1 MKKQIAFVLTTLF
14 MSLSIMAQEF
24 EAPKNGAK
32 LYTSNSVIEVT
43 ENGSLTFDL
52 WLVRSKVAKK
62 VSFES
67 PRIISPAG
75 GVFTVSEDPNNK
87 DHYTV
92 NVEAKDLAEGSYS
105 ITVMGKRN
113 GIHGITGTILSL
125 NVLPTNVV
133 ATKEG
138 K

>member
-1 MKKQIAFVLTTLF
+1 MKKQLALILTTLSL
-14 MSLSIMAQEF
+14 SLSIMAQDF

-32 LYTSNSVIEVT
+32 LYTNNSVIELT
-43 ENGSLTFDL
+43 ENGSSTFDL

-87 DHYTV
+87 DHYSV
-92 NVEAKDLAEGSYS
+92 KVEAKDLAEGSYS

-113 GIHGITGTILSL
+113 GIHSVTGTILSL
-125 NVLPTNVV
+125 NVLPSNTV